1 MNQPEISIKWTYGE
15 PYEKTSIHS
24 KNPFTIE
31 TIKMEENNRMRE
43 IKKFAI
49 GESNQK
55 QLEREFICSE
65 EQPQLLYGNV
75 VKESFQKKENKRD
88 ENNNKI
94 LDREMIM
101 QTSQNPFMIKND
113 YVNDLTVQDEFLKPK
128 SSSYKVRDDIEQ

>member
-1 MNQPEISIKWTYGE
+1 MNQPEISMKWSYGE
-15 PYEKTSIHS
+15 PYEKTSVHS
-24 KNPFTIE
+24 KNPFTNE
-31 TIKMEENNRMRE
+31 TVKMEAQNRMSE

-55 QLEREFICSE
+55 QLEREFIYSE
-65 EQPQLLYGNV
+65 EQPQLLYGNIA
-75 VKESFQKKENKRD
+75 KESFQKKENKRD

-128 SSSYKVRDDIEQ
+128 SSSYKNRDDIQ